1 MKLQEMIKLETKPG
15 QPVAV
20 GDLSIR
26 PEAQALQVRF
36 PWGGL
41 VLNRPVGVLVDDGE
55 RVERIPI
62 VDVTRTAQIFLLAM
76 AGVFIL
82 MRWREEISAK
92 G

>member
-1 MKLQEMIKLETKPG
+1 MKLQELIQLEMRKG

-36 PWGGL
+36 PWGGF

-62 VDVTRTAQIFLLAM
+62 VDVTRYAQIFLLTM
-76 AGVFIL
+76 AGVFTL
-82 MRWREEISAK
+82 LRWREEILAK